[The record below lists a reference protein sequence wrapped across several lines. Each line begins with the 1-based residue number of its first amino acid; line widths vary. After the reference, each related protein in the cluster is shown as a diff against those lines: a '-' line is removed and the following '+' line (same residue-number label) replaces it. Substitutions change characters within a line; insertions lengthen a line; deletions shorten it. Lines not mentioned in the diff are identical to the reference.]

1 MFIKTGTILKKRIAR
16 QTEKGTAAEGVP
28 AADRGDE
35 ENGSGHS
42 PSEADRG
49 KSMNSD
55 DRVPEFR
62 LVRARLSFQRR
73 SADHTPLA
81 TSPNV
86 MRAACTEQVVPF

>member
-1 MFIKTGTILKKRIAR
+1 MFIKTGMLLKKRIAH
-16 QTEKGTAAEGVP
+16 QTEKGTAVESVP

-62 LVRARLSFQRR
+62 LVGAILSFGEDQLTILHWRHRR
-73 SADHTPLA
+73 
-81 TSPNV
+81 
-86 MRAACTEQVVPF
+86 R

>member
-1 MFIKTGTILKKRIAR
+1 MLLKKRIAH
-16 QTEKGTAAEGVP
+16 QTEKGTVVESVP

-42 PSEADRG
+42 PPEADRG

-62 LVRARLSFQRR
+62 LVGAILSFRR
-73 SADHTPLA
+73 RPADHTPLA
-81 TSPNV
+81 TSPKV
-86 MRAACTEQVVPF
+86 RRAACTEQVVPF